1 LSRVGI
7 GLLGL
12 GTVGRSFAA
21 IVLEDRARLE
31 RSAGVS
37 LALVAAGNRG
47 IERKRRE
54 LGDPAGVRFTEDL
67 ESVVDDPDVSIV
79 VELLGGLEPA
89 GTLAARALARGKSV
103 VTANKLL
110 LAERGSELAALAR
123 KNGAGLG
130 VEASVAGG
138 IPILRALRES
148 FAGDALQSVGGIL
161 NGTCN
166 FILSGMEKTGRSY
179 AEMLADAQRLGYA
192 ETDPSADV
200 LGGDAA
206 CKLTLLARMAFGQEV
221 ALADVPRAGITHL
234 LPCDFVYARMLG
246 RTLKQLATCTALPD
260 GRLLLGVRTHLVADD
275 ALLAKLEGPFNA
287 VRVAARRAGEFV
299 FTGRGAGGD
308 PTAVAV
314 MSDVLELAR
323 GVRTSVSPFGFEA
336 LVPPRLGGPAD
347 FLSPFALRFVVTDRP
362 GIIADLARCLADH
375 EINIDAVVQAPF
387 ADKTALPFVVTVEP
401 VAEARLVE
409 ALGAMAA
416 LPFHAE
422 PPAAFPMTS

>member
-1 LSRVGI
+1 LRRAGL
-7 GLLGL
+7 GLLGF
-12 GTVGRSFAA
+12 GTVGRALA
-21 IVLEDRARLE
+21 NLVVEDRSRLE
-31 RSAGVS
+31 RDVGVHF
-37 LALVAAGNRG
+37 ALVAVGNRG
-47 IERKRRE
+47 VARKRAE
-54 LGDPAGVRFTEDL
+54 WSGGAPPRFTEDL

-89 GTLAARALARGKSV
+89 GALVARALAAGKSV

-123 KNGAGLG
+123 MHGAGLG

-148 FAGDALQSVGGIL
+148 LAGDALLSVGGIL

-192 ETDPSADV
+192 EADPSADV

-221 ALADVPRAGITHL
+221 ALRDVAKEGITHL
-234 LPCDFVYARMLG
+234 MPCDFVYAKALG
-246 RTLKQLATCTALPD
+246 RTLKQLATCAALPD
-260 GRLLLGVRTHLVADD
+260 GRLLLGVRTHLVAGH

-287 VRVAARRAGEFV
+287 VRVVARRAGELV

-314 MSDVLELAR
+314 LSDVLELAR
-323 GVRTSVSPFGFEA
+323 AVRPEVPPFGFESLA
-336 LVPPRLGGPAD
+336 PRRLAGPED
-347 FLSPFALRFVVTDRP
+347 FVAPFALRFVVRDRP
-362 GIIADLARCLADH
+362 GIIAEIARCLAEH
-375 EINIDAVVQAPF
+375 EVNIDAVLQEPF
-387 ADKTALPFVVTVEP
+387 GEKSALPFVMTVEP
-401 VAEARLVE
+401 IAEARL
-409 ALGAMAA
+409 LGALQAIRE

-422 PPAAFPMTS
+422 EPAAFPMTS